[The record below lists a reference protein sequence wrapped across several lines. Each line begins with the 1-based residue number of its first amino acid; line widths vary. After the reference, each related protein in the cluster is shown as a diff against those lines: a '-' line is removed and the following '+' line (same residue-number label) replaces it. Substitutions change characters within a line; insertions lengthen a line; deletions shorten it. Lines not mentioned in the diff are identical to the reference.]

1 MKALENDAQKVETA
15 LQKLIEEKYVD
26 DLRYSIAYVRDK
38 SSIAG
43 WGDVKIKYMLSAK
56 GVSRDIISKALEE
69 VDSEKASNR
78 LAKLIENKLKSLKDD
93 PQCRLK
99 LLRYAMGRGYSYE
112 EVNKL
117 I

>member
-1 MKALENDAQKVETA
+1 MDKMRRLCSRREYCVADIRSKLMKALENDAQKVETA

-56 GVSRDIISKALEE
+56 GISRDIISQALTQI
-69 VDSEKASNR
+69 DSHRAESR
-78 LAKLIENKLKSLKDD
+78 LQK
-93 PQCRLK
+93 
-99 LLRYAMGRGYSYE
+99 GRKRAGSR
-112 EVNKL
+112 V
-117 I
+117 